1 MMDTRT
7 GIKLLKEAQRSGGI
21 AATDENR
28 DALIQLCQAGL
39 LDCMGVVPKG
49 ESKGK
54 KVYII
59 TNDGCKKIDAYEA
72 AKTHS
77 YTRIAAVSGVIASIS
92 GAIAAVAAIIG
103 LFLH

>member
-1 MMDTRT
+1 MYQAA
-7 GIKLLKEAQRSGGI
+7 KRS
-21 AATDENR
+21 ATKRWHCRNKREPR
-28 DALIQLCQAGL
+28 FPYTALP
-39 LDCMGVVPKG
+39 DCMGVAPKG

-72 AKTHS
+72 VKTQL
-77 YTRIAAVSGVIASIS
+77 YTRIAAVSGVIA
-92 GAIAAVAAIIG
+92 AVGTIIG

>member
-1 MMDTRT
+1 MNTRT
-7 GIKLLKEAQRSGGI
+7 CIKLLKEAQRNEGI
-21 AATDENR
+21 AATDKNC
-28 DALIQLCQAGL
+28 DSLIQLCHMGL
-39 LDCMGVVPKG
+39 LDCMGVAPKG

-72 AKTHS
+72 VKTQL
-77 YTRIAAVSGVIASIS
+77 YTRIAAVSGVIA
-92 GAIAAVAAIIG
+92 AVGTIIG

>member
-1 MMDTRT
+1 MDTRY
-7 GIKLLKEAQRSGGI
+7 GIKLLKEAYQNKGI
-21 AATDENR
+21 AATEENCE
-28 DALIQLCQAGL
+28 ALIQLCQAGL
-39 LDCMGVVPKG
+39 LDCMGVAPKG

-72 AKTHS
+72 AKTQL
-77 YTRIAAVSGVIASIS
+77 YTRIAAVSGVIA
-92 GAIAAVAAIIG
+92 AVGTIIG

>member
-7 GIKLLKEAQRSGGI
+7 GIKLLKEAQRNGGI
-21 AATDENR
+21 SATDKNR

-39 LDCMGVVPKG
+39 LDCMGVAPKG

>member
-1 MMDTRT
+1 MMDNRT
-7 GIKLLKEAQRSGGI
+7 GIKLLKEAQRNGGI
-21 AATDENR
+21 AATDKNR
-28 DALIQLCQAGL
+28 DALIQLCHAGL
-39 LDCMGVVPKG
+39 LDCMGVAPKG

-72 AKTHS
+72 AKTQL
-77 YTRIAAVSGVIASIS
+77 YTRIAAVSGVIA
-92 GAIAAVAAIIG
+92 AVGTIIG

>member
-1 MMDTRT
+1 MMDTKT
-7 GIKLLKEAQRSGGI
+7 WIKLLKEAQRNEGI
-21 AATDENR
+21 AATDKNR
-28 DALIQLCQAGL
+28 DSLIQLCQMGL
-39 LDCMGVVPKG
+39 LDCMGVAPKG

-72 AKTHS
+72 AKTQL
-77 YTRIAAVSGVIASIS
+77 YTRIAAVSGVIA
-92 GAIAAVAAIIG
+92 AVGTIIG

>member
-1 MMDTRT
+1 MDTKT
-7 GIKLLKEAQRSGGI
+7 CIKLLKEAQRNDGI

-28 DALIQLCQAGL
+28 DSLIQLCQMGL
-39 LDCMGVVPKG
+39 LDCMGVAPKG

-72 AKTHS
+72 VKTQL
-77 YTRIAAVSGVIASIS
+77 YTRIAAVSGVIA
-92 GAIAAVAAIIG
+92 AVCTIIG
-103 LFLH
+103 LILH

>member
-1 MMDTRT
+1 MDTRT
-7 GIKLLKEAQRSGGI
+7 CIKLLKEAQRNDGI
-21 AATDENR
+21 AATDENL
-28 DALIQLCQAGL
+28 DSLIQLCQMGL
-39 LDCMGVVPKG
+39 LDCMGVAPKG

-72 AKTHS
+72 VKTQL
-77 YTRIAAVSGVIASIS
+77 YTRIAAVSGVIA
-92 GAIAAVAAIIG
+92 AVGAIIG

>member
-1 MMDTRT
+1 MDTKT
-7 GIKLLKEAQRSGGI
+7 CIKLLKEAQRNDGI
-21 AATDENR
+21 AATNENL
-28 DALIQLCQAGL
+28 DFLIQLCQMGL
-39 LDCMGVVPKG
+39 LDCMGVAPKG

-72 AKTHS
+72 VKTQL
-77 YTRIAAVSGVIASIS
+77 YTRIAAVSGVIA
-92 GAIAAVAAIIG
+92 AVGTIIG

>member
-1 MMDTRT
+1 MDTRY
-7 GIKLLKEAQRSGGI
+7 GIKLLKEAYQNKGI
-21 AATDENR
+21 AATEENCE
-28 DALIQLCQAGL
+28 ALMQLCQNGL
-39 LDCMGVVPKG
+39 LACMGVSPKG

-59 TNDGCKKIDAYEA
+59 TNDGCKKIDAYEVN
-72 AKTHS
+72 KTQS

-92 GAIAAVAAIIG
+92 GAIAAIAALIG

>member
-1 MMDTRT
+1 MDTKT
-7 GIKLLKEAQRSGGI
+7 CIKLLKEAQRNDGI
-21 AATDENR
+21 AATNENL
-28 DALIQLCQAGL
+28 DSLIQLCQMGL
-39 LDCMGVVPKG
+39 LDCMGVAPKG

-72 AKTHS
+72 VKTQL
-77 YTRIAAVSGVIASIS
+77 YTRIAAVSGVIA
-92 GAIAAVAAIIG
+92 AVGTIIG

>member
-1 MMDTRT
+1 MDTKT
-7 GIKLLKEAQRSGGI
+7 CIKLLKEAQRNEGI
-21 AATDENR
+21 AATDKNR
-28 DALIQLCQAGL
+28 DFLIQLCQMGL
-39 LDCMGVVPKG
+39 LNCMGVAPKG

-72 AKTHS
+72 VKTQL
-77 YTRIAAVSGVIASIS
+77 YTRIAAVSGVIA
-92 GAIAAVAAIIG
+92 AVGTIIG

>member
-1 MMDTRT
+1 MDTKT
-7 GIKLLKEAQRSGGI
+7 CIKLLKEAQRNRGI
-21 AATDENR
+21 AATEENCE
-28 DALIQLCQAGL
+28 ALMQLCQNGL
-39 LDCMGVVPKG
+39 LACMGVSPKG

-72 AKTHS
+72 AKTQL
-77 YTRIAAVSGVIASIS
+77 YTRIAAVSGVIA
-92 GAIAAVAAIIG
+92 AVGTIIG